1 MILPQTYEATLILM
15 IFGMLCLGS
24 WANTFKLG
32 GKWPFELYYFDFA
45 FGVLGAALL
54 LAFTAGSFGSDGFS
68 FTDDLLQAGK
78 RPWFFAFVAGGICNF
93 GNMLLM
99 AAISV
104 AGMSVAFPLGIGTAV
119 VVGCLLTVLLRGG
132 DSMLL
137 AGCVPIVLAM
147 VLASSAYRAMEVLR
161 HEAVARSGRAKS
173 TRRPSAVKGIL
184 LSVAAGLLLGS
195 FYPLVQGAMQGEPR
209 LGVYSVGMLFA
220 VAIFVSTFVFNLFL
234 INLAVDGEVQIGQ
247 YFRAPAKRHAL
258 GVAGGMVWAV
268 GAAATLLAGTP
279 GEGVRVAPAAP
290 ALCQGFAVIAA
301 LWGLLAWK
309 EFRESNTKVKAL
321 AVLMLAAY
329 IGGVVLLSLAPLPVQ
344 QG

>member
-1 MILPQTYEATLILM
+1 MILPQTYGATLILM

-45 FGVLGAALL
+45 LGVLGAALL
-54 LAFTAGSFGSDGFS
+54 LAFTAGSLGSDGFS

-78 RPWFFAFVAGGICNF
+78 RPWFFAFVAGGIFNF

-119 VVGCLLTVLLRGG
+119 VVGSLLAVLFRGG
-132 DSMLL
+132 NTLLL
-137 AGCVPIVLAM
+137 AGSAAILLAM
-147 VLASSAYRAMEVLR
+147 ILASSAYRALEVLR
-161 HEAVARSGRAKS
+161 HEVVAKSGKAKS

-195 FYPLVQGAMQGEPR
+195 FYPLVQSAMQGESK
-209 LGVYSVGMLFA
+209 LGVYSVGVVFA
-220 VAIFVSTFVFNLFL
+220 AAIFLSTFVFNLFL
-234 INLAVDGEVQIGQ
+234 INLALDGEVHPRR
-247 YFRAPAKRHAL
+247 YFRAAPKLHGL
-258 GVAGGMVWAV
+258 GVAGGMVWAL
-268 GAAATLLAGTP
+268 GAAAALLAGTP

-329 IGGVVLLSLAPLPVQ
+329 IGGVALLSLAPLPVQ
-344 QG
+344 RG